1 MNYDEVT
8 IEDCIEMYE
17 KKGKY
22 TIIKRG
28 GVIGFEKE
36 V

>member
-1 MNYDEVT
+1 MNYEGVT

-17 KKGKY
+17 KKGKC